1 MSFHSFRRLDCDAV
15 SRSLYNCDMAY
26 QYKREPLS
34 TEEANRLAN
43 ACDSYEEKL
52 VVWTLL
58 DTGLRVSELATLTRQ
73 QIDWQARPPRM
84 VIFGKG
90 GPFGKRTKRR
100 VVPMSTRTRP
110 LLEHHFALNDS
121 VGITTRT
128 IQRSLRRVANRA
140 AIARPVSP
148 HVLRHTFSVD
158 SIRRGVSLV
167 ALQRVLG
174 HDHLTTTQVYLNMSP
189 EDVLEEYETKW

>member
-1 MSFHSFRRLDCDAV
+1 MP
-15 SRSLYNCDMAY
+15 Y
-26 QYKREPLS
+26 QYKREPLT
-34 TEEANRLAN
+34 TEEANRLTN
-43 ACDSYEEKL
+43 ACETPEEKL
-52 VVWTLL
+52 VIWTLL
-58 DTGLRVSELATLTRQ
+58 DTGLRVSELATLTRK

-90 GPFGKRTKRR
+90 GPYGKRTKRR

-110 LLEHHFALNDS
+110 LLEHHFALNDTL
-121 VGITTRT
+121 GITTRT
-128 IQRSLRRVANRA
+128 IQRLAKHVANRA
-140 AIARPVSP
+140 GISRVVSP

-189 EDVLEEYETKW
+189 EDVLAEYEAKW